1 MAEVQVEDVAVVPVE
16 TVVADEDP
24 ATETPETPQVADVVD
39 EPAPAAKKAASR
51 RKPRPSVPSWDDIM
65 FGAKRD

>member
-1 MAEVQVEDVAVVPVE
+1 MVPVE
-16 TVVADEDP
+16 ELVAEEDP
-24 ATETPETPQVADVVD
+24 APATPELTDVVD
-39 EPAPAAKKAASR
+39 EPAPAAKKTASR